1 MYTFIHIC
9 TYIYSYITPFKTLH
23 KYNATSLY
31 NSKYSKNKI
40 CTCIHTCRYIY
51 SIVQNIYNATLL
63 QLYVNPHS
71 KCGQIMSRVHE
82 TDMLLRL
89 RTRSMPVLTQNYSRS
104 FVWVHTHMDTW
115 SGETGD
121 KVSDSTHKHKH
132 THSQEHTQN
141 VDSTHTHTQI
151 QHAGK
156 SHTYTY
162 TNRHSHIHTH
172 TPPHTPARVLIY
184 AAIDTC
190 HTTPPPHTHIPAGV
204 LMYAV
209 IATCHPP
216 HTYTHT
222 HTHTHAHLLGS
233 WCTLGLLLVA
243 VEGSTATSL
252 FCVTY
257 QTQLWCI
264 YIYTYINKFMYVDR
278 CIYICRYMCSHTDID
293 RYSYVCI

>member
-1 MYTFIHIC
+1 MWI
-9 TYIYSYITPFKTLH
+9 
-23 KYNATSLY
+23 
-31 NSKYSKNKI
+31 
-40 CTCIHTCRYIY
+40 
-51 SIVQNIYNATLL
+51 
-63 QLYVNPHS
+63 
-71 KCGQIMSRVHE
+71 
-82 TDMLLRL
+82 
-89 RTRSMPVLTQNYSRS
+89 LTQNVAKLCLVYTKPTCFCACARAACPCLRRIIPDLSCECTRTWIHG
-104 FVWVHTHMDTW
+104 VARRETRCQIAHTNTNTHTH
-115 SGETGD
+115 
-121 KVSDSTHKHKH
+121 KNTHKH
-132 THSQEHTQN
+132 

-190 HTTPPPHTHIPAGV
+190 HTPPPPHTHIPAGV